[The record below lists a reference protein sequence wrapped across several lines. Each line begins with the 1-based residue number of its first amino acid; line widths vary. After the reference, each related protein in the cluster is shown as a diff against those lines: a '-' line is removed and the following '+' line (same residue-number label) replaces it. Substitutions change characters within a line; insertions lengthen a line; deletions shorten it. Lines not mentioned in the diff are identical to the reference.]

1 MGGFLMKKFVL
12 TCAVALT
19 LGVPAFAADT
29 AYQAMVDGKW
39 SQAETLL
46 RQGLAQNPNDT
57 SRMLNLAFVLQN
69 SGKQAE
75 AAAIYQKVLQLDSNP
90 LVAVDD
96 PYVLSRPERAKQ
108 VARKGMASI
117 ENSSTKR

>member
-1 MGGFLMKKFVL
+1 MKKFVL
-12 TCAVALT
+12 TCAVALA
-19 LGVPAFAADT
+19 LGAPAFAADT

-108 VARKGMASI
+108 VARKGMAAI
-117 ENSSTKR
+117 ENSSAKR